1 MLESKLVSNLLNKL
15 RSGVAKVMGPLASA
29 VARSG
34 ISPNAITLIGFLVS
48 LASAYLF
55 YTGDQ
60 LLGGIVLLLSGFFDI
75 VDGAVARASG
85 KVSRWGGVL
94 DSTLDRYSD
103 LVVLGAILIAGLCD
117 PLFGLAALIGSVM
130 VSYVRAK
137 GELESVKM
145 SSVGLMERAERIVV
159 LAVSAIAGYTWFGVT
174 VLAVLA
180 QFTVIQRLYHIWKSL
195 KAQPAGQQ

>member
-1 MLESKLVSNLLNKL
+1 MLETTLVVKLLNKL
-15 RSGVAKVMGPLASA
+15 RSRIGGALNPLASA
-29 VARSG
+29 IARSG
-34 ISPNAITLIGFLVS
+34 ISPNAITLMGFLVC

-55 YTGDQ
+55 YTAEP
-60 LLGGIVLLLSGFFDI
+60 LWGGMALLLSGFDI
-75 VDGAVARASG
+75 IDGAVARASG

-103 LVVLGAILIAGLCD
+103 LAVLAAILLAGLCD
-117 PLFGLAALIGSVM
+117 PIAGAAALIGSVM

-159 LAVSAIAGYTWFGVT
+159 LAAAAVAGYTWAGVI
-174 VLAVLA
+174 VLAVLT
-180 QFTVIQRLYHIWKSL
+180 QFTVLQRLYHIWKSL
-195 KAQPAGQQ
+195 RAAPQ

>member
-1 MLESKLVSNLLNKL
+1 MLETTLVVTLLNKL
-15 RSGVAKVMGPLASA
+15 RSRIGGALNPLASA
-29 VARSG
+29 IARSG
-34 ISPNAITLIGFLVS
+34 ISPNAITFIGFLVC

-55 YTGDQ
+55 YTAEP
-60 LLGGIVLLLSGFFDI
+60 LWGGIVLLLSGFFDI
-75 VDGAVARASG
+75 IDGAVARASG

-103 LVVLGAILIAGLCD
+103 LAVLAAILLAGLCD
-117 PLFGLAALIGSVM
+117 PIAGAAALIGSVM

-159 LAVSAIAGYTWFGVT
+159 LAAAAVAGYTWVGVI
-174 VLAVLA
+174 VLAVLT
-180 QFTVIQRLYHIWKSL
+180 QFTVLQRLYHIWKSL
-195 KAQPAGQQ
+195 RVQPK

>member
-1 MLESKLVSNLLNKL
+1 V
-15 RSGVAKVMGPLASA
+15 ASA
-29 VARSG
+29 IARSG
-34 ISPNAITLIGFLVS
+34 ISPNAITFIGFLIS

-55 YTGDQ
+55 YTKDP
-60 LLGGIVLLLSGFFDI
+60 LWGGIILLLSGFFDI
-75 VDGAVARASG
+75 IDGAVARASG

-103 LVVLGAILIAGLCD
+103 LVIIGAILIAGLCD
-117 PLFGLAALIGSVM
+117 PIAGAAALIGSVM

-159 LAVSAIAGYTWFGVT
+159 LAAAAIAGYTWVGII
-174 VLAVLA
+174 VLAVLT
-180 QFTVIQRLYHIWKSL
+180 QVTVLQRLYHIWKSL
-195 KAQPAGQQ
+195 KSQPK

>member
-15 RSGVAKVMGPLASA
+15 RSGVAKAMGPLASA

-48 LASAYLF
+48 LASAYFF
-55 YTGDQ
+55 YSGDQ
-60 LLGGIVLLLSGFFDI
+60 LVGGIILLLSGFFDI

-103 LVVLGAILIAGLCD
+103 LAVLAAILIAGLCD
-117 PLFGLAALIGSVM
+117 PFLGFAALIGSVM

-159 LAVSAIAGYTWFGVT
+159 LAVSAIAGYTWLGIT
-174 VLAVLA
+174 ILAVLT
-180 QFTVIQRLYHIWKSL
+180 QFTVLERLYHIWKSL
-195 KAQPAGQQ
+195 KAQPK